1 MAARKEQFLI
11 ADLYC
16 GGGGSSDGMIEAC
29 EEYGLD
35 PKLVAVNHWNI
46 AIETNKLNHPN
57 AKTICAS
64 VEQVKPRQAVPG
76 GRLNVMWAS
85 PECTNHST
93 AKGGRPKDEQSRAT
107 AWDVLKWAQEL
118 YIDVIYIEN
127 VKEFLDWGPL
137 NTKGHPIKSKKGDT
151 FRAYIATLESMGYRV
166 DWQIMNAADFGAATS
181 RRRLIIQA
189 VRGNNQIY
197 WPEPTHSASADNLFG
212 QQPYVAAKTII
223 DFSIPGKSIFN
234 RPVPLAVKTLKRIY
248 AGGFKIWDIDNI
260 RRFGP
265 LLRQEIIR
273 ACKYEGK
280 KRKGCCPFNVLAELP
295 HILPTGEDLN
305 SFMVIMRGQSVCRD
319 INQPVPTIMASGQGH
334 VGIVTPIII
343 KLRGT
348 GTAADVNAPT
358 PTITAGGTHLG
369 LAEGFVTRFNGGD
382 NRNHSIDNPLPVQD
396 TSNRYGWVD
405 PMVAVMKGNSDCQTI
420 EQPVPTLTTKEH
432 IALVNPVVVDM
443 SHPGE
448 DGDSRAYSAE
458 QPLKTITCRN
468 NMAVADP
475 IVIATGHTGA
485 KDRSRSVNEPLSTIV
500 TKAEHCLVEAMVLH
514 QMTPG
519 RTRTTEEPLP
529 TITTVCRHGL
539 VRPFVVKFYGSGENV
554 KSVDVP
560 LDTVTT
566 KDRFGVVDGDLV
578 MLDIRFRMFQPHELA
593 AAMSFPKT
601 YQFAGTKTDAVKMIG
616 NAVPPYLAR
625 ALMRSRLA
633 SRRPIL
639 KKLTGNARQELIQQ
653 GA

>member
-1 MAARKEQFLI
+1 MTARKERFLI

-16 GGGGSSDGMIEAC
+16 GGGGSSNGMIEAC

-46 AIETNKLNHPN
+46 AIQTNKLNHPN

-137 NTKGHPIKSKKGDT
+137 DTKGHPIKSKKGNT

-166 DWQIMNAADFGAATS
+166 DWQIMNAADYGAATS

-189 VRGNNQIY
+189 VRGNNRIY
-197 WPEPTHSASADNLFG
+197 WPEPTHCASADNLFG
-212 QQPYVAAKTII
+212 QQPHVAAKTII

-234 RPVPLAVKTLKRIY
+234 RPVPLAVKTLRRIY
-248 AGGFKIWDIDNI
+248 AGAFKIWDIDNI

-280 KRKGCCPFNVLAELP
+280 KRKGHCPFNILVELP
-295 HILPTGEDLN
+295 HIMSTGEDLN

-319 INQPVPTIMASGQGH
+319 LDHPVPTITASGQGH
-334 VGIVTPIII
+334 IGIVEPVIV

-348 GTAADVNAPT
+348 GTTADVNAPV
-358 PTITAGGTHLG
+358 PILTAGGQHLG
-369 LAEGFVTRFNGGD
+369 LAEGFITRFNGGD
-382 NRNHSIDNPLPVQD
+382 NRNHHISAPLPVVD
-396 TSNRYGWVD
+396 TNNRYG
-405 PMVAVMKGNSDCQTI
+405 MVEPFVTVMKGSSSHQKLD
-420 EQPVPTLTTKEH
+420 QPVPTMTTKEH
-432 IALVNPVVVDM
+432 L
-443 SHPGE
+443 G
-448 DGDSRAYSAE
+448 
-458 QPLKTITCRN
+458 
-468 NMAVADP
+468 
-475 IVIATGHTGA
+475 
-485 KDRSRSVNEPLSTIV
+485 
-500 TKAEHCLVEAMVLH
+500 LVEAMILH

-539 VRPFVVKFYGSGENV
+539 VRPFLVKFYGSAGNA
-554 KSVDVP
+554 KSIDIP
-560 LDTVTT
+560 LDTITT
-566 KDRFGVVDGDLV
+566 KDRFGMVDGDLV

-625 ALMRSRLA
+625 ALMRVRLA
-633 SRRPIL
+633 SQRPTL
-639 KKLTGNARQELIQQ
+639 KKLIDNSHELIQK